1 VTRSSKALAYVSERG
16 LTWTLL
22 YAARKGLR
30 ATRSSTDAA
39 LRSVDRR
46 LTRIEK
52 RRLLTG
58 SGTVSSAS
66 HTVEDNR
73 RIWDAW
79 DWSDQGQR
87 WSDDVRQ
94 FRGLEPDV
102 WKQMIVDELI
112 DAYVARGST
121 VLEIGPGAGR
131 WTEYLQ
137 ARAGHLVLADIS
149 ARCIEIC
156 RERFVTADNIEY
168 HVIADDQLAFVPD
181 GSLDAIWAYDV
192 FVHINPAD
200 TEDYIEAFSRTLTPG
215 GVAVIHH
222 AGTYASDEVATTGY
236 RSHLTAELFASLVA
250 RHGLEVVEQYMAL
263 PHHPGDGISIV
274 RSPRG

>member
-1 VTRSSKALAYVSERG
+1 MMRASKAIDYISERG
-16 LTWTLL
+16 LTWTVL
-22 YAARKGLR
+22 YAVRKALR
-30 ATRSSTDAA
+30 ATRRLADTA

-46 LTRIEK
+46 LTKIEK

-79 DWSDQGQR
+79 DWSDQGER

-94 FRGLEPDV
+94 FRGLEPEV

-112 DAYVARGST
+112 DGRIPAGST

-137 ARAGHLVLADIS
+137 PRAGHLVLADIS
-149 ARCIEIC
+149 ARCIELC
-156 RERFVTADNIEY
+156 RERFAAADNIEY
-168 HVIADDQLAFVPD
+168 HVIADDELAFVQD
-181 GSLDAIWAYDV
+181 QSLDAIWAYDV

-200 TEDYIEAFSRTLTPG
+200 TENYLRAFGRTLKPG

-222 AGTYASDEVATTGY
+222 AGTYASEEEAATGF
-236 RSHLTAELFASLVA
+236 RSHVTAELFAGMA
-250 RHGLEVVEQYMAL
+250 ERHGLQVLEQNTAL
-263 PHHPGDGISIV
+263 PHHPGDVISIV
-274 RSPRG
+274 RSPAG